1 MSVRCRHWPRDSA
14 MRGRRCRLVAIAAT
28 LALALM
34 AAGGCGP
41 SAEESAERAQEAA
54 AQAKAAAAR
63 AQAAAALAQ
72 EEAADAQRRADHA
85 IKLFEAATAEFNDAA
100 NRLDKYQ
107 REEEEQD
114 QDR

>member
-1 MSVRCRHWPRDSA
+1 
-14 MRGRRCRLVAIAAT
+14 MRAPGGRLAGAAAAII
-28 LALALM
+28 LAALM
-34 AAGGCGP
+34 ASGCGP
-41 SAEESAERAQEAA
+41 SAEESAERAEAAA
-54 AQAKAAAAR
+54 AQAKVASER
-63 AQAAAALAQ
+63 AQAAAALAN

>member
-34 AAGGCGP
+34 GAGGCGP

-85 IKLFEAATAEFNDAA
+85 VKLFEAAAAEFNDVA
-100 NRLDKYQ
+100 NRLEKRA
-107 REEEEQD
+107 RERARDDE
-114 QDR
+114 